1 MDYRSLWNPQAHQP
15 LRKKWNK
22 ALFFFNQG
30 NYEVSASDNK
40 GSRRA
45 PVKITGDRC
54 PYKPLLKCPSKLD
67 TVICE

>member
-1 MDYRSLWNPQAHQP
+1 MDYRSLWNPQAYQP

-40 GSRRA
+40 G
-45 PVKITGDRC
+45 VEE
-54 PYKPLLKCPSKLD
+54 PLSK
-67 TVICE
+67 